1 MNRRPRKNVAGW
13 MKTVLAIA
21 PLLVAGATFAASKG
35 EFRQHDAHEHGHGTV
50 DIVVEGEE
58 LVVEIRIPA
67 VNVVGF
73 EHAPRDDAERERVRT
88 ALMPFRDASSVIGLP
103 PDAECEIE
111 ETEAVLFSMDR
122 DEHHDGDARHDDEE
136 HDDEEHAK
144 EAERHEDHAKED
156 DDDHAEHA
164 ADADGEAHSELHAS
178 YHFHCHAPERLARI
192 EVLAFEHLHDAEELE
207 VRIVTPAMQSATELH
222 TGETVVD
229 LVP

>member
-1 MNRRPRKNVAGW
+1 MNRRSRMGVAGW
-13 MKTVLAIA
+13 MKTVLALA
-21 PLLVAGATFAASKG
+21 PSLVAGVALAASKG
-35 EFRQHDAHEHGHGTV
+35 EVRQHDAHEHGHGTV

-73 EHAPRDDAERERVRT
+73 EHAPRDDAEREKVRT
-88 ALMPFRDASSVIGLP
+88 ALVPFRDASSVIGLP

-122 DEHHDGDARHDDEE
+122 DEHHDG
-136 HDDEEHAK
+136 EEHAK
-144 EAERHEDHAKED
+144 EAEPHEDHAKEE
-156 DDDHAEHA
+156 DDDHPEQA
-164 ADADGEAHSELHAS
+164 ADAGGEAHSELHAS

-207 VRIVTPAMQSATELH
+207 VRIVTPAMQTATELH
-222 TGETVVD
+222 PGETVVD